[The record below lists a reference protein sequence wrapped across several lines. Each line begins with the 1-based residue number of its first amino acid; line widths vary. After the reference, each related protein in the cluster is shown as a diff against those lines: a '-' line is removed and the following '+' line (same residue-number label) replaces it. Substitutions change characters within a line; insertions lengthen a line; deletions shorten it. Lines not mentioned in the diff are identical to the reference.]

1 MNKSYQNNVFPSL
14 LNEIIN
20 TDRFGG
26 LESIKGNYPAV
37 NIIEKEKEFTLE
49 LNVPGRNKEDFTI
62 EIDKNVLTVSSKL
75 ETKQAKE
82 TEKFSVKE
90 FSHKSFE
97 RTFGLPKT
105 VNEEE
110 IKADYV
116 NGILSFTMPKKEEAL
131 PKPKR
136 KLEVG

>member
-20 TDRFGG
+20 TDWFGG

-62 EIDKNVLTVSSKL
+62 EIDKNILTVSSKL